1 MSKEAG
7 LIVSQFLLYAQNN
20 SIEFC
25 HIFIGDDPQR
35 LSGDEMIKL
44 KNDFIEMGKDSE

>member
-25 HIFIGDDPQR
+25 HIFIGDDPQI

-44 KNDFIEMGKDSE
+44 KNDFIEKFK